1 MREYATQAEGAYE
14 LSGKE
19 GKYGLGFIS
28 RQGTGADGKPA
39 QCVAG
44 ARGGHPESLQGVGGY
59 VSVGLSDTGIIAA
72 LVAAI
77 MLAVGLIE
85 RNLIVVLF
93 GVVLIYKEIKLCKP
107 KFNGSYVSAYA
118 EVEAAV
124 AAVRRGESGSFP
136 PEYTPD
142 TQKLR
147 EPMLGAICGKLAVI
161 AGFLLFCAV
170 AFAGMGVL
178 GIAFVLID
186 VDFREFFWLF
196 VPLSVLFALIGAPL
210 GAAGVVY
217 ARSAWAVRKR

>member
-1 MREYATQAEGAYE
+1 MAWDLSADREREQM
-14 LSGKE
+14 
-19 GKYGLGFIS
+19 
-28 RQGTGADGKPA
+28 
-39 QCVAG
+39 
-44 ARGGHPESLQGVGGY
+44 ESLRNAWLEREEVILNHLRVSAAMFRWGY
-59 VSVGLSDTGIIAA
+59 RILGIIAA

-85 RNLIVVLF
+85 MNLIAVLF
-93 GVVLIYKEIKLCKP
+93 GIILIPKAIKLCKL
-107 KFNGSYVSAYA
+107 KYNGGYVSAYA

-142 TQKLR
+142 TQK
-147 EPMLGAICGKLAVI
+147 LGAICGKLAVI